1 MTLYRIIDPATK
13 KPVSNDSTDRASIAR
28 VLASMRAYQPEAGY
42 VIRTIQ
48 K

>member
-1 MTLYRIIDPATK
+1 MTVYRIIDPATK
-13 KPVSNDSTDRASIAR
+13 KPVSNDSTNRESILR
-28 VLASMRAYQPEAGY
+28 VLATMRAHQPDAGY